1 LGLRDYLFLREKAL
15 SVSPAII
22 EHADRF
28 SPVPLIATPPGAAGA
43 IRDAFVEVQT
53 GAYGWIY
60 ARQPSVRAVIDYI
73 ARNASQLGLHLYQRL
88 EADNRQSA
96 DDHPAAQTMR
106 RPNAHTGMRRFIFDV
121 VVQLLCYDNAYALKF
136 RQDDGTRL
144 LMPIP
149 SDMVGLVGSEHYTV
163 REYRIYRPDGTFFD
177 TPAENMIHWR
187 GTDPSDP
194 RQGVSKL
201 ETMRLLLAEDRAA
214 QESSIQLY
222 KAGMTKPG
230 YIWRQLDAPELEVED
245 EERILEDWMK
255 ALKDPSTK
263 PPMLH
268 EGMEFRDFGL
278 SPREAEMLDGRRF
291 TREEVAA
298 QYGMIACPPT
308 TMEGRQL
315 IFHDVIHPL
324 VKLYSEVLDVQLVEA
339 EYLRDDLYF
348 EFAVDQMM
356 ESERIKGLV
365 SGSGRPVLLTDEA
378 RAALDLPPVEGGDE
392 LVTPANV
399 IVGSNPLPSQGVM
412 PIQDPNKPSQDG
424 DFRQEA
430 LPPKT
435 KQLEITTLPRFQAD
449 RRRQKRNIDV
459 FDPVLAQ
466 HFARQQQ
473 ALKSKSNGHVKG
485 LANAARWNLELAKNL
500 LRALRLVVDREGGV
514 YVARLGGDDF
524 DLGQTDNYLQK
535 MAEDVA
541 AGINDAT
548 EKNIAEMGVED
559 AFARA
564 EQRTASAAASLG
576 TQSTFLGRKFAGEQ
590 GPNPEAR
597 RMIWRA
603 NTDRH
608 QHLEGK
614 AVSLDGDWNG
624 IYPGSEPGCEC
635 SCDVI

>member
-1 LGLRDYLFLREKAL
+1 LGLRDYLSSKAL
-15 SVSPAII
+15 TTSPAII
-22 EHADRF
+22 ENADRF

-60 ARQPSVRAVIDYI
+60 ARQPAVRAVIDYI
-73 ARNASQLGLHLYQRL
+73 ARNASQLGLHLYERL

-96 DDHPAAQTMR
+96 DDHPAARTMR

-121 VVQLLCYDNAYALKF
+121 VVQLACYDNAYALKF
-136 RQDDGTRL
+136 GQADGTRL

-149 SDMVGLVGSEHYTV
+149 SDMVGLVGADHYFV
-163 REYRIYRPDGTFFD
+163 SAYRIYRPDGTFFD
-177 TPAENMIHWR
+177 TPAQNMIHWR
-187 GTDPSDP
+187 GTDPTDP

-230 YIWRQLDAPELEVED
+230 YIWRQLDAPELEIED

-255 ALKDPSTK
+255 ALKDPSSK

-298 QYGMIACPPT
+298 QYGMIECPPK

-324 VKLYSEVLDVQLVEA
+324 VKLFSEVLDVALVEA
-339 EYLRDDLYF
+339 EYMRDDLYF

-365 SGSGRPVLLTDEA
+365 SGSGRPVLLTNEA
-378 RAALDLPPVEGGDE
+378 RAALDFPPVDGGDE
-392 LVTPANV
+392 LVTPQNV
-399 IVGSNPLPSQGVM
+399 IVGQNPKPSPMIM
-412 PIQDPNKPSQDG
+412 PIQDPNKPEQDG
-424 DFRQEA
+424 SFRQEA
-430 LPPKT
+430 LPPHT
-435 KQLEITTLPRFQAD
+435 KQLEVTTLPRFAAD
-449 RRRQKRNIDV
+449 RRRQNRNIDV
-459 FDPVLAQ
+459 FEGVLSE
-466 HFARQQQ
+466 HFARQ
-473 ALKSKSNGHVKG
+473 ASAYRRNGKSVKG
-485 LANAARWNLELAKNL
+485 FADSVRWTTELAKNL
-500 LRALRLVVDREGGV
+500 LRALRLVVDREGGI

-524 DLGQTDNYLQK
+524 DLGQTDNYLK
-535 MAEDVA
+535 TWAEESA
-541 AGINDAT
+541 AGINEAT
-548 EKNIAEMGVED
+548 QANIEEMGADD

-564 EQRTASAAASLG
+564 EQRTGAAASSLG
-576 TQSTFLGRKFAGEQ
+576 TRSTFWARKVAGEQ
-590 GPNPEAR
+590 APNPEAR

-608 QHLEGK
+608 RHLDGK
-614 AVSLDGDWNG
+614 SVPIDGDWGG